1 MATRRGLLASA
12 LTALLVGC
20 NGSFSGSKPDRV
32 AGTKAGE
39 KTVDDARKYMQ
50 EQIDRYLGGQRTEA
64 QLSKITKDV
73 VPSLRIINK
82 GPIQS
87 ISITNVLPWYSEK
100 GEKQKDGFVLTLAF
114 TGTGWQENITVH
126 LSQSARGDGEWVAI

>member
-1 MATRRGLLASA
+1 MATKRALLASA

-20 NGSFSGSKPDRV
+20 NGPSPASKADRV
-32 AGTKAGE
+32 DGTKAGE

-73 VPSLRIINK
+73 GPSLKIINK

-87 ISITNVLPWYSEK
+87 ISIINVLPWYSEK
-100 GEKQKDGFVLTLAF
+100 GEKQKNGFVLTRAF
-114 TGTGWQENITVH
+114 SGAGWQENITVH